1 MKLKTEAINEIVDIL
16 KEVQEVQSL
25 MTEFGIN
32 YNSDTWRAT
41 NISIDYNDNEDILNW
56 EKKDFEV
63 LNSKNIINKGD
74 VFYIGGCVY
83 TGSEHEYK
91 NKWIV
96 APKQLA
102 RVQGDIVTRYFK
114 SIINSYNPKYFTL
127 EFENPN
133 GLIDNCGWEEYIGI
147 NAIVK
152 QNALKN
158 DDTKTKELLKQIG
171 QEEDNIIELSASP
184 IYKNPTND
192 FFSKESGLQPKGKFA
207 YMVEF
212 FSLHLIDPNDDN
224 YKGCFSEYDY
234 NGKYIRDAMNLIN
247 TIEVRANELENKY
260 CDKGVKVTINDFN
273 EGCQYGM
280 AIYVWIPYQ

>member
-1 MKLKTEAINEIVDIL
+1 MKLKREAINEIIDIL
-16 KEVQEVQSL
+16 KEVQEMQSL

-56 EKKDFEV
+56 KKKDFEI

-91 NKWIV
+91 NKWII
-96 APKQLA
+96 APKELA
-102 RVQGDIVTRYFK
+102 KVQGDIVTKYLK
-114 SIINSYNPKYFTL
+114 SIINSYNSKYFTL

-152 QNALKN
+152 ESAITEEKNINMKEILTEEDIKYIFSSIKDSELKKFITDLIIIRN
-158 DDTKTKELLKQIG
+158 LEKEL
-171 QEEDNIIELSASP
+171 
-184 IYKNPTND
+184 ND
-192 FFSKESGLQPKGKFA
+192 L
-207 YMVEF
+207 
-212 FSLHLIDPNDDN
+212 
-224 YKGCFSEYDY
+224 
-234 NGKYIRDAMNLIN
+234 
-247 TIEVRANELENKY
+247 
-260 CDKGVKVTINDFN
+260 
-273 EGCQYGM
+273 
-280 AIYVWIPYQ
+280 